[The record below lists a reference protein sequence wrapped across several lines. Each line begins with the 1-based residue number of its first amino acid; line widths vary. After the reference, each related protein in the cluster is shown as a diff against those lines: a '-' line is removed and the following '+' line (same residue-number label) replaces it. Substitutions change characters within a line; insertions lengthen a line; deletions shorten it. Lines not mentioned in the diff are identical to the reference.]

1 MHDNI
6 LPGQLYIKKNYKKKT
21 EIEKMTQDESH
32 KHSHVDW
39 ETEQLGSSMDN
50 VYARGVL
57 ELLQRESTKIYSTS
71 VFPLNTHAHSW
82 VSEPSN

>member
-1 MHDNI
+1 
-6 LPGQLYIKKNYKKKT
+6 
-21 EIEKMTQDESH
+21 MTQDESH